1 MTFSGEVAW
10 VTGSSKGIGRAVAVA
25 LAEAGCD
32 VVVHYGGSDEE
43 AREVAGEV
51 ESFGRKALLVQ
62 GDVSDAGDVERMV
75 EEIGARFGG
84 VDVLVNNAGSFV
96 ERRAFEELDGD
107 LWDRIM
113 AVNLKS
119 VFLVTRAVLPLMRR
133 RGGGRIVNMS
143 SIVAKS
149 GGSADSIAYAAAKGG
164 VDTLTRGLA
173 GVLVADNILVNAV
186 APGRIDTPLH
196 DEFTPEERRQR
207 AAQGIPL
214 EREGTPEEVA
224 ATVVFLA
231 SPAAGYV
238 VGETLEVNGGL
249 RMG

>member
-1 MTFSGEVAW
+1 MTFSGEIAW

-32 VVVHYGGSDEE
+32 VVVHYGGSEDE
-43 AREVAGEV
+43 AREVADEIEG
-51 ESFGRKALLVQ
+51 FGREVLLVR
-62 GDVSDAGDVERMV
+62 GDVSEQGDVERMAGEI
-75 EEIGARFGG
+75 EERFGG

-96 ERRAFEELDGD
+96 ERRAFEEMDGN
-107 LWDRIM
+107 LWDRILS
-113 AVNLKS
+113 VNLKS

-143 SIVAKS
+143 SIAARS
-149 GGSADSIAYAAAKGG
+149 GGSADSLAYSAAKGG

-173 GVLVADNILVNAV
+173 GVLVSDGILVNAV

-196 DEFTPEERRQR
+196 DEFTPQEKRER

-214 EREGTPEEVA
+214 EREGSPEEVA
-224 ATVVFLA
+224 AAVVFLA
-231 SPAAGYV
+231 SRAAGYI
-238 VGETLEVNGGL
+238 VGETIEVNGGL

>member
-32 VVVHYGGSDEE
+32 VAVHYGGSEEE
-43 AREVAGEV
+43 AREVADEIEG
-51 ESFGRKALLVQ
+51 FGREVLLVQ
-62 GDVSDAGDVERMV
+62 GDVADAGDVERMAG
-75 EEIGARFGG
+75 EIGARFGG

-96 ERRAFEELDGD
+96 ERRPFEELDGE

-119 VFLVTRAVLPLMRR
+119 VFLVTQAVLPLMRR

-143 SIVAKS
+143 SIAAKS
-149 GGSADSIAYAAAKGG
+149 GGSADSIAYSAAKGG

-173 GVLVADNILVNAV
+173 SVLVSDNIAVNAV

-196 DEFTPEERRQR
+196 DEFTPQEKREQ

>member
-1 MTFSGEVAW
+1 MGFDGEVAW
-10 VTGSSKGIGRAVAVA
+10 VTGSSKGIGRAVAVG

-32 VVVHYGGSDEE
+32 VVVHYGGSEEE

-51 ESFGRKALLVQ
+51 QSFGRGVLLVQ
-62 GDVSDAGDVERMV
+62 GDVSDVGDVGRMV
-75 EEIGARFGG
+75 GEIEERFGG

-96 ERRAFEELDGD
+96 ERRAFEEMDEE
-107 LWDRIM
+107 LWDRIL

-143 SIVAKS
+143 SVVAGS
-149 GGSADSIAYAAAKGG
+149 GGSEDNIAYSAAKGG

-173 GVLVADNILVNAV
+173 NVLVSDNILVNAV

-196 DEFTPEERRQR
+196 DEFTPQEKRGQ

-224 ATVVFLA
+224 AAVVFLA
-231 SPAAGYV
+231 SPSAGYV
-238 VGETLEVNGGL
+238 LGETLEVNGGL